1 MRTKCIDLADIRAV
15 RAALGKSQR
24 QAAQLLGLS
33 IRAVQSY
40 EQGWRP
46 VPPTVQRLAGVLLMT
61 VRRHGRPAGTPCWKV
76 NDCPPRRPGRVLR
89 LPEPRRGTML
99 GHDGHAVRRERPW
112 PVGEQDP
119 PLHGLHRHVALA
131 ARLRSLGGGGD
142 RRRQGSNLTAWP
154 STKLL
159 ATAAAFSRVETS
171 G

>member
-1 MRTKCIDLADIRAV
+1 MKTKCIDLADIRAV

-76 NDCPPRRPGRVLR
+76 KDCPPDDRAGCSAYQNRAGELCWAMTGTRCGGKDHGQWDKKLR
-89 LPEPRRGTML
+89 HCM
-99 GHDGHAVRRERPW
+99 DCSVM
-112 PVGEQDP
+112 
-119 PLHGLHRHVALA
+119 
-131 ARLRSLGGGGD
+131 
-142 RRRQGSNLTAWP
+142 
-154 STKLL
+154 
-159 ATAAAFSRVETS
+159 SRWLYA
-171 G
+171 